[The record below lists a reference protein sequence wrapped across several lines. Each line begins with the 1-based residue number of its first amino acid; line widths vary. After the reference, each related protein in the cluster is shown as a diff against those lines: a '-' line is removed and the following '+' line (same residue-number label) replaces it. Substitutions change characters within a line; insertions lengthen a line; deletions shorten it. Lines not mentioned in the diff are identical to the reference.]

1 MTKYLISRIL
11 RSLFSVVLVIAVIM
25 VMIYSF
31 LDRESIFSADP
42 TYQKLLLNSKT
53 EHKLQQWEKYGYLD
67 YINFNDYIQEEVKA
81 GRMTKEEAGNIKLG
95 KSEEGANDN
104 EATKAAVEAFTEKYR
119 AEGYDVQREP
129 GSYKP
134 GTKKSKEG
142 GKPLLYAAKDIPLT
156 QRLLTYFTSIIQV
169 DNIHKVEEIT
179 GERGLT
185 FTWYDPAYGGEKF
198 SPAIMGNGTNY
209 KYLLYCDDSFPY
221 IHQNLVKINLGVSYS
236 VNRDKD
242 VFNTMTDAQGPQKFS
257 TVTYPSGVVEET
269 ADDIHSLQHVPGSKE
284 QGLLNQKYYI
294 DDYTG
299 VKTAKSGMSQMGYS
313 FSIGIVSVIGL
324 NADNV
329 QAVSHLASGLE
340 GVQWVNTT
348 ESLSNVLSHYQTL
361 VTTFLSVGLAL
372 IVLIVSVRFKKDA
385 WRACLPTILGLL
397 LTAAILGW
405 LGHPVSLFTVL
416 AGILLLG
423 LGIDYGIFLTANPR
437 DHRTLVAVA
446 FAALT
451 TFMAFGL
458 LAFSATP
465 ALHTFGLAIAI
476 GQCLIWILTPLWR
489 KF

>member
-1 MTKYLISRIL
+1 MTLSDWVASNARQKTIFTLKQNVIDRLNPTIEALLGAPLQSIESAYLTPQ
-11 RSLFSVVLVIAVIM
+11 A
-25 VMIYSF
+25 F
-31 LDRESIFSADP
+31 LATP
-42 TYQKLLLNSKT
+42 
-53 EHKLQQWEKYGYLD
+53 
-67 YINFNDYIQEEVKA
+67 
-81 GRMTKEEAGNIKLG
+81 LG
-95 KSEEGANDN
+95 
-104 EATKAAVEAFTEKYR
+104 EAFK
-119 AEGYDVQREP
+119 
-129 GSYKP
+129 
-134 GTKKSKEG
+134 
-142 GKPLLYAAKDIPLT
+142 GKV
-156 QRLLTYFTSIIQV
+156 FSI
-169 DNIHKVEEIT
+169 DN
-179 GERGLT
+179 R
-185 FTWYDPAYGGEKF
+185 W
-198 SPAIMGNGTNY
+198 
-209 KYLLYCDDSFPY
+209 
-221 IHQNLVKINLGVSYS
+221 
-236 VNRDKD
+236 
-242 VFNTMTDAQGPQKFS
+242 
-257 TVTYPSGVVEET
+257 
-269 ADDIHSLQHVPGSKE
+269 
-284 QGLLNQKYYI
+284 
-294 DDYTG
+294 
-299 VKTAKSGMSQMGYS
+299 
-313 FSIGIVSVIGL
+313 IGIVSVIGL

-348 ESLSNVLSHYQTL
+348 ESLSNVLSHYRTL
-361 VTTFLSVGLAL
+361 GTTFLSVGLAL